1 MLDGRSK
8 VRCRKQARGDLRAC
22 RVVDSGNMRK
32 CGLRV
37 WVRSSASDGDSCL
50 ALPQRRNDENTHT
63 PIPSMPKPE
72 LEFFK
77 TVSVPEEVMDEKGL
91 ASEQCASFWL

>member
-8 VRCRKQARGDLRAC
+8 VPCRKQARGDLRAC
-22 RVVDSGNMRK
+22 RVVDSG
-32 CGLRV
+32 LRV

-50 ALPQRRNDENTHT
+50 AFPQRRNDENTHT
-63 PIPSMPKPE
+63 PIQA
-72 LEFFK
+72 K

>member
-1 MLDGRSK
+1 
-8 VRCRKQARGDLRAC
+8 
-22 RVVDSGNMRK
+22 
-32 CGLRV
+32 
-37 WVRSSASDGDSCL
+37 
-50 ALPQRRNDENTHT
+50 
-63 PIPSMPKPE
+63 MPKPE